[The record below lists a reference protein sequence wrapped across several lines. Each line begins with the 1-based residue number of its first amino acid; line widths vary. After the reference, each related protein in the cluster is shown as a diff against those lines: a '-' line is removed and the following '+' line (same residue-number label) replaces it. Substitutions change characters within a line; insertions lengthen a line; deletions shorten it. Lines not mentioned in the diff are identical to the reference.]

1 MINLKDKAEQLIN
14 DWLDLDFWPATRA
27 KALEMLANESYAQIQ
42 KDFDPRNRLEIQS
55 HGLQGDY
62 GPGFNKL
69 NELVIAQ
76 TAQSIYYYCLRVI
89 GETELKIHG
98 IGIGY
103 DWSPHAKDFA
113 KVSAAVFLLYGV
125 RVYMVSEP
133 VSASYAEHLNKHYM
147 CGCGFMATETHIS
160 RTECRYIIYGIGYG
174 SALAAPHST
183 NVSEMISAS
192 NSHIFVPHPGLK
204 SLDKVLEKGI
214 ETRLLVM
221 VDQEHEVSKVY
232 HKKLRL
238 LKYFD
243 REYREKTKRSFR
255 IGCFLIGL
263 YDICKVTNILQ
274 NLFQFSTDAIQ
285 SRFVF
290 LEGVQSNAVPPE
302 QCIATACKQ
311 ANIINSRA
319 EVDRVPPI
327 KIIISIDI
335 NAEAICLAELID
347 SPSSSAH
354 CQPQWHIYRKE
365 DINTFAMNWCVEN
378 LNGNPTVL
386 ARLKKHRL
394 TCGCSTYPPSHSIQ
408 TDSPKLRVA
417 QCSGA
422 ACKSD
427 SSNSRHPWGLSREEE
442 EETECGAVCGRY
454 QGFQNT
460 AEEIITVRDGAIT
473 FGVLAELLIDLYEF
487 SGTGINIR
495 RPANEQCSSN
505 TFGGYLSSFTQGIT
519 PQACQVESV

>member
-1 MINLKDKAEQLIN
+1 MINLKDKAERLIKE
-14 DWLDLDFWPATRA
+14 WLNLDFWPATRA
-27 KALEMLANESYAQIQ
+27 KALEMLAHESYVQIQ
-42 KDFDPRNRLEIQS
+42 KDFDPQNRLEIQS

-62 GPGFNKL
+62 GPGFTKL

-160 RTECRYIIYGIGYG
+160 RTECRYIVYGIGRG
-174 SALAAPHST
+174 SALATPHSK

-192 NSHIFVPHPGLK
+192 NSHIFIPHPGLQ
-204 SLDKVLEKGI
+204 SLDKVLEKGV

-221 VDQEHEVSKVY
+221 VSQEHEVSKIY
-232 HKKLRL
+232 HKKLKL

-243 REYREKTKRSFR
+243 REYQKRTKRSFR

-290 LEGVQSNAVPPE
+290 LKGIQSNAVPPE
-302 QCIATACKQ
+302 KCITAACKE
-311 ANIINSRA
+311 ADIINSRA
-319 EVDRVPPI
+319 EADGVPPI

-335 NAEAICLAELID
+335 NAEAICLAELIG
-347 SPSSSAH
+347 SPSPSEH

-365 DINTFAMNWCVEN
+365 DINAFAMNWCAEN
-378 LNGNPTVL
+378 LSGNPTVL

-394 TCGCSTYPPSHSIQ
+394 SCGRTTYPPSLSIQ
-408 TDSPKLRVA
+408 TGSPRFIA
-417 QCSGA
+417 TRYSGVT
-422 ACKSD
+422 CKDD
-427 SSNSRHPWGLSREEE
+427 SSNSRELWRLSREEE
-442 EETECGAVCGRY
+442 KETECGAVCGGY
-454 QGFQNT
+454 QGFQNP
-460 AEEIITVRDGAIT
+460 AEEIITTRDGAIIL
-473 FGVLAELLIDLYEF
+473 GVLAELLIDLYEF

-495 RPANEQCSSN
+495 KPANEQLSSN

-519 PQACQVESV
+519 PQTCQVES